1 MTAPIFRLRKAN
13 HEQSFKNI
21 SRKNE
26 TELSKLIWEKKNKN
40 HLYELKWKIVEH
52 RKSYTPGQKICKL
65 CVGEVQYIMFKSK
78 QNLINKRSEF
88 FNKCRHKMK
97 WKVQNI

>member
-13 HEQSFKNI
+13 HAQSFKNI

-40 HLYELKWKIVEH
+40 HLYELKWKIVEQ
-52 RKSYTPGQKICKL
+52 TFCKL